1 MKPAPTPLTGLVWL
15 CLAIAMPCRSDS
27 LVSSA
32 SSASSASVGSL
43 SDSVRGSSHSS
54 SPATPQVAEG
64 AYRIVAIAEVAQR
77 PELRRLSLRAT
88 EAGAALLE
96 FTLDLPARTLAQWHL
111 AAQDIVDVHRRD
123 YGLAFARADTR
134 EPFFLVLDDRWLG
147 ELDARAVTL

>member
-1 MKPAPTPLTGLVWL
+1 MKPASTPLAVLVWL
-15 CLAIAMPCRSDS
+15 SLAVATPCRSDS

-32 SSASSASVGSL
+32 SSAGSASVGSL

-64 AYRIVAIAEVAQR
+64 AYRIVAIAEVALR
-77 PELRRLSLRAT
+77 PEARRLSLQAIA
-88 EAGAALLE
+88 AGAALRE
-96 FTLDLPARTLAQWHL
+96 FTLDLPARTLAQWRL
-111 AAQDIVDVHRRD
+111 SAQDIVDVRRRD

-134 EPFFLVLDDRWLG
+134 EPFFLVLDDGWRG